1 MIGMTNKEKYI
12 NSFSGVEPSDEVKE
26 RILSMTKLKKRCSFK
41 ALSVAVAVFVMLA
54 MAMLTVNAATDGA
67 VGEKINEVSK
77 EISEKITILFNGEE
91 IEADCKTT
99 VITDENGDKGVIST
113 IILPGASDSSD
124 DEKSE
129 SDDEIVFKYDK
140 VLQDACANTIQES
153 EETTVAFEIK
163 VESETD
169 ALQNSSEEKQQ

>member
-1 MIGMTNKEKYI
+1 MTNKEKYI

-26 RILSMTKLKKRCSFK
+26 RILSMTKLKKRYSFK
-41 ALSVAVAVFVMLA
+41 ALAVAVAVVMLLT
-54 MAMLTVNAATDGA
+54 MAMVTVNAATDGA

-99 VITDENGDKGVIST
+99 VITDENGNKGVIST
-113 IILPGASDSSD
+113 IILPGVSDNSK

-129 SDDEIVFKYDK
+129 SDDEIVFRYYKA
-140 VLQDACANTIQES
+140 LQDASENTIQES

-163 VESETD
+163 VESDNNE
-169 ALQNSSEEKQQ
+169 N

>member
-1 MIGMTNKEKYI
+1 MTNKEKYI
-12 NSFSGVEPSDEVKE
+12 NSFSGVEPSEEVKE
-26 RILSMTKLKKRCSFK
+26 RILSMTKLKKRYSFK
-41 ALSVAVAVFVMLA
+41 ALAVAVAVVMLLT
-54 MAMLTVNAATDGA
+54 MAMVTVNAATDGA

-99 VITDENGDKGVIST
+99 VITDENGNKGVIST

-129 SDDEIVFKYDK
+129 SDDEIVFRYYKA
-140 VLQDACANTIQES
+140 LQDASENTIQES

-163 VESETD
+163 VESDNNE
-169 ALQNSSEEKQQ
+169 N